1 MAILSKETVQLNT
14 PSTSK
19 AEAIRQAGELLVK
32 GGHVT
37 PDYIDGM
44 LAREETMSTYI
55 GNGVAIPHG
64 QFENK
69 ESIHST
75 GISVVQY
82 PEGVLWDAEED
93 ETAYLVIGIAATA
106 DEHVGVLSNLA
117 EAIEEE
123 ESAEE
128 LIRATDPMVIIERL
142 TRPQEVEEEM

>member
-1 MAILSKETVQLNT
+1 MAILSKETVLLNRPT
-14 PSTSK
+14 VSK
-19 AEAIRQAGELLVK
+19 EEAIRQAGKLLVEA
-32 GGHVT
+32 GHVT

-69 ESIHST
+69 ESILST

-82 PEGVLWDAEED
+82 PEGIVWDDDED

-123 ESAEE
+123 ESAQE
-128 LIRATDPMVIIERL
+128 LIRATDPMLIIERL
-142 TRPQEVEEEM
+142 TRPQTEEG

>member
-1 MAILSKETVQLNT
+1 MAILSRETVQLNT
-14 PSTSK
+14 PTTSK
-19 AEAIRQAGELLVK
+19 EDAIRQAGELLVK
-32 GGHVT
+32 AGHVT

-69 ESIHST
+69 ENIHST

-82 PEGVLWDAEED
+82 PAGVVWDADED

-106 DEHVGVLSNLA
+106 DDHVGILSNLA

-142 TRPQEVEEEM
+142 TRPQEVEE